1 MMAASALRQSTV
13 KAISPGMTLRE
24 GLAMTASP
32 TVPTAFGPCFFAMAS
47 IASTIS
53 DSVASASRR
62 SGIGVEPAWL
72 SKPVILPSYHS
83 TPWPES
89 TTPMVL
95 FSASRIGP
103 CSMCSSTKPENFCV
117 PTGVAP
123 R

>member
-1 MMAASALRQSTV
+1 MV

-24 GLAMTASP
+24 GFAITASP
-32 TVPTAFGPCFFAMAS
+32 MVPTALGPCFFAMAS

-53 DSVASASRR
+53 ESVASASRR
-62 SGIGVEPAWL
+62 SGIGVDPAWL
-72 SKPVILPSYHS
+72 SKPEILPSYQS

-95 FSASRIGP
+95 PSASRIGP
-103 CSMCSSTKPENFCV
+103 CSMCNSTKQPSFWK
-117 PTGVAP
+117 PTGLSP

>member
-13 KAISPGMTLRE
+13 NAISPGMTLRE
-24 GLAMTASP
+24 GLAITASP
-32 TVPTAFGPCFFAMAS
+32 MVPTAFGPCFFAAAS

-62 SGIGVEPAWL
+62 SGIGVVPAWL

-117 PTGVAP
+117 PTGLSP